1 MRVAGAV
8 LAGGASSRMGR
19 TKSLIEVGGVAMG
32 RIVADVLDAA
42 GCAPIAFIGGDATKL
57 HALSGDFVADL
68 YPGEGP
74 LGGVLTALHHFEAAS
89 HVLVVACDLPL
100 LDVETVRLLLD
111 TAAGA
116 PETAA
121 VVANSG
127 RREPGLVVWNRAALA
142 DIVDVFTGG
151 TRAVHAIL
159 ERIDAVDQRVHPA
172 AMQNVNR
179 LDDVP
184 GSGSEGTAGQ

>member
-1 MRVAGAV
+1 
-8 LAGGASSRMGR
+8 MGR

-42 GCAPIAFIGGDATKL
+42 GCDPVAFIGGDATKL

-111 TAAGA
+111 AAAGA

-127 RREPGLVVWNRAALA
+127 RREAGLVVWNRAALA

-159 ERIDAVDQRVHPA
+159 ERIDAVDQRVDPA

-179 LDDVP
+179 PDDVP